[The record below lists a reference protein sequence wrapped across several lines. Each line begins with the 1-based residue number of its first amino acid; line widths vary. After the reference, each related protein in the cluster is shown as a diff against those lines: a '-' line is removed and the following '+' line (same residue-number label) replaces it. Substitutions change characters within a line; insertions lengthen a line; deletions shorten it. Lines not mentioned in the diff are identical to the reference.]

1 MSLLDKYPCDNITAP
16 IYLSFSSATCTML
29 SSLVASVGNFLVILA
44 IFLDPNKD
52 LRSPFNYFVAN
63 LGLADLIVGL
73 VTSPLAATYL
83 ISEGL
88 KDPNQQFR
96 VWMHMTYFISCTA
109 SLLSLTALALDRYVA
124 VTYPLLYRYKLS
136 PMRAFLVSLL
146 VWTVSILF
154 SLIYFVVGYNKF
166 RFVFANSAVVVAFAV
181 LIFTN
186 TKIFK
191 HLRLQV
197 HQWDTLSDSTN
208 ESLAKK
214 QAVKREKE
222 VTKTLLIVLMFFLA
236 CYLPSCVC
244 IYIVNLCSTCD
255 CVFIHWV
262 RDIQFVL
269 VMANSGVNPFV
280 YAWRLQS
287 FRKAFRS
294 ILTFRACIKRVR
306 PISVNMYHMS
316 TLSVQPPVDLI
327 LQKSM
332 ISTVKIIPNGL
343 S

>member
-1 MSLLDKYPCDNITAP
+1 MSLLGKYPCDNITAP

-146 VWTVSILF
+146 VWTGSILF

-166 RFVFANSAVVVAFAV
+166 RFVFANSAVAVAFAV

-269 VMANSGVNPFV
+269 VMGNSGVNPFV

-294 ILTFRACIKRVR
+294 ILTFRARIKSVR
-306 PISVNMYHMS
+306 PISVDLYHMS
-316 TLSVQPPVDLI
+316 TLSVQNPTSFDTAAGGFNSSEI
-327 LQKSM
+327 
-332 ISTVKIIPNGL
+332 ND
-343 S
+343 